1 VRAVTEATLAPGELA
16 VLDPLGGQV
25 VGARY

>member
-1 VRAVTEATLAPGELA
+1 VAALEVTLSDSELA
-16 VLDPLGGQV
+16 VLDPLGKQV